1 MKYRNKALA
10 AGLLTMCLAGSMLAG
25 CGSVDGSA
33 TAMVVNDEKINLGT
47 AAFYLNYQ
55 VAETTSLLTSYGMGT
70 VGNIWDNVYQV
81 ATSSAE
87 EQTYG
92 DNLKETSQKNLIQAI
107 VLRQHADEYQVTI
120 PDDLQTKIDDA
131 ASYTYSHNRDALD
144 AMGTTED
151 DIKTCLELSTIQSLM
166 YDPMVADT
174 DKNVSDDE
182 AAESTITYARTALT
196 TTDSSTMT
204 KSEKSDDE
212 KKQLHD
218 ELQELLDMTNQSD
231 DPASYD
237 MKTAASNLDSTNIAC
252 TTYSFDKDDDVMPSE
267 VLDAARSL
275 SDGQLYDGVID
286 TGDYYY
292 IVRMDKVHD
301 DEATE
306 NNRQTIISQR
316 EQDNYQ
322 SKLDDW
328 VNASTVTLEKPWT
341 KLVVSDQNGYNVKAA
356 TTSASGSEAVSST
369 SASTSVSSTSG
380 SASTSSTSGTSASSS
395 AGSTS
400 ASSTA
405 GSVSASSAE

>member
-1 MKYRNKALA
+1 
-10 AGLLTMCLAGSMLAG
+10 
-25 CGSVDGSA
+25 
-33 TAMVVNDEKINLGT
+33 
-47 AAFYLNYQ
+47 
-55 VAETTSLLTSYGMGT
+55 
-70 VGNIWDNVYQV
+70 
-81 ATSSAE
+81 
-87 EQTYG
+87 
-92 DNLKETSQKNLIQAI
+92 
-107 VLRQHADEYQVTI
+107 
-120 PDDLQTKIDDA
+120 
-131 ASYTYSHNRDALD
+131 
-144 AMGTTED
+144 
-151 DIKTCLELSTIQSLM
+151 
-166 YDPMVADT
+166 
-174 DKNVSDDE
+174 
-182 AAESTITYARTALT
+182 
-196 TTDSSTMT
+196 MT

-328 VNASTVTLEKPWT
+328 VNASTVKLEKSWT
-341 KLVVSDQNGYNVKAA
+341 KLVVSDNNVKAA
-356 TTSASGSEAVSST
+356 TTSTSGSEAVSST
-369 SASTSVSSTSG
+369 SGSTSVSSGSG
-380 SASTSSTSGTSASSS
+380 SASTSSISGTSASSS

>member
-1 MKYRNKALA
+1 
-10 AGLLTMCLAGSMLAG
+10 
-25 CGSVDGSA
+25 
-33 TAMVVNDEKINLGT
+33 
-47 AAFYLNYQ
+47 
-55 VAETTSLLTSYGMGT
+55 
-70 VGNIWDNVYQV
+70 
-81 ATSSAE
+81 
-87 EQTYG
+87 
-92 DNLKETSQKNLIQAI
+92 
-107 VLRQHADEYQVTI
+107 
-120 PDDLQTKIDDA
+120 
-131 ASYTYSHNRDALD
+131 
-144 AMGTTED
+144 
-151 DIKTCLELSTIQSLM
+151 
-166 YDPMVADT
+166 
-174 DKNVSDDE
+174 
-182 AAESTITYARTALT
+182 
-196 TTDSSTMT
+196 
-204 KSEKSDDE
+204 
-212 KKQLHD
+212 
-218 ELQELLDMTNQSD
+218 
-231 DPASYD
+231 
-237 MKTAASNLDSTNIAC
+237 
-252 TTYSFDKDDDVMPSE
+252 MPSE

-341 KLVVSDQNGYNVKAA
+341 KLVVSDKNGYNVKAA